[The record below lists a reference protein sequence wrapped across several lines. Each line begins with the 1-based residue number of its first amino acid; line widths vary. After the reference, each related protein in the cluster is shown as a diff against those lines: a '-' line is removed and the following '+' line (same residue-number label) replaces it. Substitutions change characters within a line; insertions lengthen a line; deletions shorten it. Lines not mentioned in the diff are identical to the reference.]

1 MKKWLFYTIGL
12 LFCFVLHAENVELTV
27 YNQNFALVKDQRTFQ
42 LKQGL
47 NKIDF
52 TDVASLI
59 EPTSV
64 HFISLTFPEACIILE
79 QNYEY
84 DLVNS
89 SKILSKYIDN
99 SIQVI
104 TKDERSYEGKLLSYD
119 SNNLIIASQGQLNML
134 TRTDNIGQIIFAELP
149 EGLITRPTLVWE
161 IDNKKAGEHLTEVSY
176 LTRGVN
182 WHCEYVVVL
191 DKDDKNID
199 LDAWVSIDNRSGTS
213 YEQANLKLIA
223 GDVKRAE
230 EKVKGFL
237 DEYGLKSQGMSGS
250 QFKEKAFFE
259 YHLYSL
265 SRKTTLKENQT
276 KQVSLLN
283 AFGVPI
289 AKEFIFDPS
298 SGKFEYQ
305 YYSENAETIKTNV
318 RVELEFVNSEKNN
331 LGMPLPEGKIK
342 VYKQDEDG
350 SLQFIGEDSIKHT
363 PKNEKIRLYIGD
375 AFDVVGERTRTDFKQ
390 EYHSIQETYEI
401 TLRNHKENSA
411 TVKVLEKMWRHAS
424 WKILDSS
431 LDWDKK
437 DASTIEF
444 KVNLPPDSEKKIM
457 YTVKYWW

>member
-1 MKKWLFYTIGL
+1 MKKYLPVILSGLFFITA
-12 LFCFVLHAENVELTV
+12 HAENVELTV

-42 LKQGL
+42 LKKGL

-64 HFISLTFPEACIILE
+64 HFVSLTSPESCTILE

-84 DLVNS
+84 DLVSS

-104 TKDERSYEGKLLSYD
+104 TKDDRSYEGKLLSYD
-119 SNNLIIASQGQLNML
+119 SNNLLITSDGQLNML
-134 TRTDNIGQIIFAELP
+134 TRKDNIGQIIFAELP

-161 IDNKKAGEHLTEVSY
+161 IENEKAGKHLTEVSY

-191 DKDDKNID
+191 DKDDKEID
-199 LDAWVSIDNRSGTS
+199 LGAWVSIDNRSGTS
-213 YEQANLKLIA
+213 YKQASLKLIA

-230 EKVKGFL
+230 EKSKGFR
-237 DEYGLKSQGMSGS
+237 DEYSLKSQGMSGS

-259 YHLYSL
+259 YHLYSME
-265 SRKTTLKENQT
+265 RKTTLKDNQT
-276 KQVSLLN
+276 KQISLLN
-283 AFGVPI
+283 AFNVPI
-289 AKEFIFDPS
+289 TKEFIFDPS
-298 SGKFEYQ
+298 NGKFEYQ
-305 YYSENAETIKTNV
+305 YYSENGETIKTNV
-318 RVELEFVNSEKNN
+318 RVELELVNNKNSN

-342 VYKQDEDG
+342 VYKKDKDN
-350 SLQFIGEDSIKHT
+350 SIQFIGEDSIKHT

-390 EYHSIQETYEI
+390 EYHSIFETYEI

-411 TVKVLEKMWRHAS
+411 TVKIIEKMWRYS
-424 WKILDSS
+424 NWQVIDSS
-431 LDWDKK
+431 LNWDKK

-444 KVNLPPDSEKKIM
+444 KVNLPPDSEKKVT